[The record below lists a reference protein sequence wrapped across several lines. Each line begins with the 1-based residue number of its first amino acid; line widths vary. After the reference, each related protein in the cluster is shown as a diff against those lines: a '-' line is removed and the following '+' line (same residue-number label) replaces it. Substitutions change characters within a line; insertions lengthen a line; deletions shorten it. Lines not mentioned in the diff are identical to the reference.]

1 MKVIKLHQKQEIIL
15 MRFREGASIRA
26 IAKEVGVDRKT
37 VRKYIRQ
44 YEQQRQQLM
53 QTGDVQPTELIESIV
68 QPPKYDTSKRK
79 PLKVTD
85 EVLDRIKY
93 YLNENQS
100 KRLKG
105 QSKQM
110 MKKIDI
116 FEALKEEG
124 FDIGYT
130 TVCQTISKVLSQAKE
145 AFIRENYAPGDIC
158 EFDWGE
164 VKLCIGGVKRKY
176 PMAVF
181 TTAYG
186 NYRYARLF
194 TKQKSEFFQ
203 EAHAYFFKSIRGNHM
218 TMVYDNMKVAV
229 KSFVGHNERQPTD
242 ALLQLS
248 IYYGFQFRFCNVCRG
263 NEKGH
268 VERSV
273 EYIRRKAFAVR
284 DAFDSLDDAN
294 RYLEDVC
301 NRLNDKPQPLKD
313 NKTAKELLEEERPY
327 LLPDVPMFECS
338 KLENLRVDKYST
350 VMFESCHYSVPDQYV
365 GKIILAKIYPTKII
379 FMSGGE
385 KIAEHPRRFGFNEW
399 SIDIYHYIRTLKKK
413 PGSLPN
419 STAFAQVSKQIK
431 NIYHCYYTGKE
442 RDFVELLQYMKEKSK
457 SVDEI
462 LEVIDKLLKICPKEI
477 STNKIILLCE
487 NKSQV
492 PVKSQQENEISQK
505 AKEHLKIYGNLIS
518 GIRDRQEVALS

>member
-15 MRFREGASIRA
+15 MRFREGTSIRA

-44 YEQQRQQLM
+44 YEQQRQRLM
-53 QTGDVQPTELIESIV
+53 EVTDLQPTELIESIV
-68 QPPKYDTSKRK
+68 QPPKYDTSKRR

-85 EVLDRIKY
+85 ELLNRIEY

-100 KRLKG
+100 KRLRG
-105 QSKQM
+105 QSKQV

-116 FEALKEEG
+116 FEALQKEG
-124 FDIGYT
+124 FKIGYT
-130 TVCQTISKVLSQAKE
+130 TVCQIISKLLSQAKE
-145 AFIRENYAPGDIC
+145 AFIRENYAPGNIC

-164 VKLCIGGVKRKY
+164 VKLTIAGEARKY
-176 PMAVF
+176 PMALF
-181 TTAYG
+181 ATAYG

-229 KSFVGHNERQPTD
+229 KSFVGQNERQPTN

-248 IYYGFQFRFCNVCRG
+248 IYYGFKFRFCNVCRG

-273 EYIRRKAFAVR
+273 EYVRRKAFSVR
-284 DAFDSLDDAN
+284 DTFDSLEEAN
-294 RYLEDVC
+294 RYLEEVC
-301 NRLNDKPQPLKD
+301 SKLNDRPQPLKN
-313 NKTAKELLEEERPY
+313 NKTARELLEEERSY
-327 LLPDVPMFECS
+327 LLPEIPMFECS
-338 KLENLRVDKYST
+338 KLENVRVDKYAT
-350 VMFESCHYSVPDQYV
+350 VMFESCHYSVPDSYV
-365 GKIILAKIYPTKII
+365 DKIILAKIYPTRIV
-379 FMSGGE
+379 FMSGEE
-385 KIAEHPRRFGFNEW
+385 KIAEHSRRYGFNEW

-413 PGSLPN
+413 PGALP
-419 STAFAQVSKQIK
+419 SSEAFSQVSKQIQ
-431 NIYHCYYTGKE
+431 NIYHCYYIKKE
-442 RDFVELLQYMKEKSK
+442 REFVELLQYMKEKNK

-462 LEVIDKLLKICPKEI
+462 EATIARLLPICPTEI
-477 STNKIILLCE
+477 STDKIIMLCE
-487 NKSQV
+487 NKNQEILK
-492 PVKSQQENEISQK
+492 PQQENEISQK
-505 AKEHLKIYGNLIS
+505 AKEHLNIYGALIS
-518 GIRDRQEVALS
+518 GKRNSREVIVS

>member
-1 MKVIKLHQKQEIIL
+1 
-15 MRFREGASIRA
+15 
-26 IAKEVGVDRKT
+26 
-37 VRKYIRQ
+37 
-44 YEQQRQQLM
+44 
-53 QTGDVQPTELIESIV
+53 
-68 QPPKYDTSKRK
+68 
-79 PLKVTD
+79 
-85 EVLDRIKY
+85 
-93 YLNENQS
+93 
-100 KRLKG
+100 
-105 QSKQM
+105 M

-116 FEALKEEG
+116 FELLKRKG
-124 FDIGYT
+124 STLATLI
-130 TVCQTISKVLSQAKE
+130 CQTISKVLSQAKE

-301 NRLNDKPQPLKD
+301 NRLNDKPQPLRITKRQR
-313 NKTAKELLEEERPY
+313 NFRGGKAH

-379 FMSGGE
+379 LCQGE

-399 SIDIYHYIRTLKKK
+399 SIDIYHYIRTVKKSLGHCQIALHLPRYPNKLKI
-413 PGSLPN
+413 
-419 STAFAQVSKQIK
+419 STTA
-431 NIYHCYYTGKE
+431 YTGKE
-442 RDFVELLQYMKEKSK
+442 EILLNFFQYMKEKAS
-457 SVDEI
+457 
-462 LEVIDKLLKICPKEI
+462 
-477 STNKIILLCE
+477 
-487 NKSQV
+487 
-492 PVKSQQENEISQK
+492 
-505 AKEHLKIYGNLIS
+505 
-518 GIRDRQEVALS
+518 R